1 MPSSS
6 NKNCWWA
13 FLMRTGQL
21 SEKSISMT
29 YFTGWFWVRVFFAL
43 IMCSLVAVLTR
54 TLHFWPPLQS
64 KVHSIASSA
73 IIKLFSL
80 FFSGHLEKRGTISVM
95 ITTVTWRY
103 LCASLHR
110 LVHRLFVLAASLE
123 KPNENAKLI
132 ELEEY
137 NQQERAIK
145 ATTSTQLTKVVAGEY
160 KSRWVK
166 WLNI

>member
-1 MPSSS
+1 
-6 NKNCWWA
+6 
-13 FLMRTGQL
+13 
-21 SEKSISMT
+21 
-29 YFTGWFWVRVFFAL
+29 
-43 IMCSLVAVLTR
+43 
-54 TLHFWPPLQS
+54 
-64 KVHSIASSA
+64 
-73 IIKLFSL
+73 
-80 FFSGHLEKRGTISVM
+80 M

-160 KSRWVK
+160 KSR
-166 WLNI
+166 